1 MRRIELDYQRH
12 RPDRPGRV
20 LFALGCL
27 TAAAASVFAWQ
38 QARSINALEDRLAA
52 IERRQPSAQRSASR
66 SADPVLARTLREARA
81 IDTLLQRRWSELFE
95 AIEAAGSADIAV
107 LAIDPDAAQGR
118 IRITA
123 EARRHEA
130 MLAYLQRLGQGA
142 VLRDA
147 VLIEHRVQR
156 QLAERPVRFSLSAT
170 WEQAR

>member
-20 LFALGCL
+20 LLALGCL
-27 TAAAASVFAWQ
+27 AAAAASVFAWQ
-38 QARSINALEDRLAA
+38 QARLIGALEDRLAA
-52 IERRQPSAQRSASR
+52 IERRQPSAQRDVTR
-66 SADPVLARTLREARA
+66 SADPALARALREARA
-81 IDTLLQRRWSELFE
+81 IDMLLQRRWSELFE

>member
-1 MRRIELDYQRH
+1 M
-12 RPDRPGRV
+12 
-20 LFALGCL
+20 
-27 TAAAASVFAWQ
+27 
-38 QARSINALEDRLAA
+38 
-52 IERRQPSAQRSASR
+52 
-66 SADPVLARTLREARA
+66 
-81 IDTLLQRRWSELFE
+81 
-95 AIEAAGSADIAV
+95 